1 MMKNRKGKKDIGE
14 LSAMLTE
21 ENKRY
26 VIAVANALLFAQK
39 SGEKELAYETACRG
53 SAFTAK

>member
-1 MMKNRKGKKDIGE
+1 MTRNRKGKKDIGE

-39 SGEKELAYETACRG
+39 SREKGLAYETVRG
-53 SAFTAK
+53 SAYTAK

>member
-1 MMKNRKGKKDIGE
+1 MTRNRKGKKDIGE

-39 SGEKELAYETACRG
+39 SREKGLAYETVCRG
-53 SAFTAK
+53 SAYTAK